1 MYCDQRSQYIRPKS
15 KKNNFRGNYLRKYSI
30 FTRLISVD
38 SLLYSKPDEILK
50 CLNFN
55 LVCYYR
61 TQVGVCLAL
70 TWSRHELDL
79 QSLKLPR
86 HLVAI
91 HKLYST
97 YIYTILLLI
106 CHMKPSKWAP
116 SVVQLYLWL
125 QVTIIHFDLIW
136 AGNQKGTSHFNI
148 HAWSHTLYSY
158 SLPLQVQCNS
168 LTIFFAQM
176 NSSGFLKRT
185 LDNLVIFCE
194 ISKKIY
200 GENFY

>member
-1 MYCDQRSQYIRPKS
+1 MLKDSSIVF
-15 KKNNFRGNYLRKYSI
+15 NNYFLQGCV
-30 FTRLISVD
+30 ISVN
-38 SLLYSKPDEILK
+38 SLLYSKPNKNLK
-50 CLNFN
+50 CLNFS

-79 QSLKLPR
+79 QSLKLLR

-91 HKLYST
+91 HKLYT
-97 YIYTILLLI
+97 TILLLTY
-106 CHMKPSKWAP
+106 HMKPSKWAP

-158 SLPLQVQCNS
+158 SLYL
-168 LTIFFAQM
+168 
-176 NSSGFLKRT
+176 
-185 LDNLVIFCE
+185 
-194 ISKKIY
+194 
-200 GENFY
+200 